1 METSDLNKER
11 TVVLL
16 KPDAVARGIVGE
28 VISRFE
34 KMGLK
39 IAAMKMAWVDEEL
52 VKKHYPVEREEFL
65 RGMGEKTLKTYEEY
79 GKDAGEELGT
89 KDALEIGKMV
99 QSWNVEFLKSGPVI
113 AMLLEGHNA
122 ISNVRQMVGS
132 TIPTFATPGTIRGD
146 YSTDSPLLANQR
158 KRAMKNLIHAS
169 GNKEEAKYEEELWFR
184 ADEIYHYKRADEETM
199 F

>member
-1 METSDLNKER
+1 MIHEDPNKER
-11 TVVLL
+11 TTVLL
-16 KPDAVARGIVGE
+16 KPDTVGRGLVGE

-39 IAAMKMAWVDEEL
+39 IVAMKMVWVDEDMGG
-52 VKKHYPVEREEFL
+52 KHYPREREEFL

-89 KDALEIGKMV
+89 KDPLEIGKMV
-99 QSWNVEFLKSGPVI
+99 QSWNVEFLKSGPIV
-113 AMLLEGHNA
+113 ALLLEGHNA
-122 ISNVRQMVGS
+122 IDNVRQMVGS
-132 TIPTFATPGTIRGD
+132 TIPTFAPPGTIRGD
-146 YSTDSPLLANQR
+146 YSTDSPILANQR

-169 GNKEEAKYEEELWFR
+169 GNKEEAQYEEELWFHE
-184 ADEIYHYKRADEETM
+184 DEIFHYTRAEEDTM